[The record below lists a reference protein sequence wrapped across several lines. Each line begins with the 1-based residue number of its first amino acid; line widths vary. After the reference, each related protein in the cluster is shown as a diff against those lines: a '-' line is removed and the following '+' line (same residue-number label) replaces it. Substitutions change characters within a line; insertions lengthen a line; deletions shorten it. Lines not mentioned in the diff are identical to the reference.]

1 MSPEILIN
9 GRPADSI
16 SVHDRGLHYGDGLFE
31 TLAVKRGQPQLW
43 DWHMERLRAGCD
55 RLRLTPVDPALLLA
69 EAEEVCAGK
78 PRAVLKIVLTRGP
91 AARGYRME
99 PGSAATRI
107 VSLAAAAD
115 YPLHYYREGVIV
127 RLCRTR
133 LACNPA
139 LAGIKHLNRLEQ
151 VLARAEWDDAEI
163 AEGLMCDAGGHV
175 IEGIMSNIFLIRQ
188 GRIATPPVAACGV
201 AGVMRRRIME
211 WTRHN
216 GLPLE
221 ERALS
226 PREVKGA
233 DEVFLC
239 NSLIGVWPVRR
250 FEDMIWQPGPLTARI
265 VAAVGGCSLMPE
277 AALSGAA

>member
-1 MSPEILIN
+1 VLIN
-9 GRPADSI
+9 GRYADSI

-31 TLAVKRGQPQLW
+31 TLAVKQGQPQLW

-55 RLRLTPVDPALLLA
+55 RLRLAPVDPVLLRA

-78 PRAVLKIVLTRGP
+78 SRAVMKIVLTRGP
-91 AARGYRME
+91 AVRGYRIE
-99 PGSAATRI
+99 AGSAATRI
-107 VSLAAAAD
+107 LSLAEAAD
-115 YPLHYYREGVIV
+115 YPLSYYREGVAI
-127 RLCRTR
+127 RLCQTR

-151 VLARAEWDDAEI
+151 VLARAEWDDEEI
-163 AEGLMCDAGGHV
+163 VEGLMCDVDGRV
-175 IEGIMSNIFLIRQ
+175 IEGIMSNIFLVRQ
-188 GRIATPPVAACGV
+188 DRIATPPVAACGV
-201 AGVMRRRIME
+201 AGIMRRRIME
-211 WTRHN
+211 WARDD

-226 PREVKGA
+226 PREIKEA

-250 FEDMIWQPGPLTARI
+250 FEDADWRPGPLTARI
-265 VAAVGGCSLMPE
+265 GAAVGGCSLMPD